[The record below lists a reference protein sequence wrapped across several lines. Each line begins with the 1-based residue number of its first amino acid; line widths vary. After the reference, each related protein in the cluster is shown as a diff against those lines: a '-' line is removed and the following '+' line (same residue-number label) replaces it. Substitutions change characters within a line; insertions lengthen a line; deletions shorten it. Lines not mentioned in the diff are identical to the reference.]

1 MAKKMPKFI
10 AGKEPRTKARGPGPM
25 YGGGMGSQ
33 TAEGRGMFPPRKAR
47 KVKNNKP
54 IARYSG
60 KA

>member
-1 MAKKMPKFI
+1 MARKMPKFI
-10 AGKEPRTKARGPGPM
+10 AQKEPRTSAKGPGPM
-25 YGGGMGSQ
+25 YGGGHGAD
-33 TAEGRGMFPPRKAR
+33 TAEGRGMFKRKAR